1 MRPTPTTTP
10 AKTKTKRRR
19 HAHAELAAA
28 EPVLHNSPEAPP
40 IMAASPANKARNDVK
55 PQHSQISK
63 KTASNV
69 DQTDCSKA

>member
-28 EPVLHNSPEAPP
+28 EPVLRNSPEAPP
-40 IMAASPANKARNDVK
+40 IMAASPANKARNEG
-55 PQHSQISK
+55 QT
-63 KTASNV
+63 TALTDIKENSIECRSNGL
-69 DQTDCSKA
+69 Q